1 MCPLCVP
8 PSPSSPPSPP
18 SLLFTSPFPPRSADA
33 IDFVKHLVCDASGR
47 LGNAGGLGEVRTHPW
62 LGSIEWSTLHDTVGA
77 YTEPAMAQRLQAAL
91 DELKDMKG
99 VAALGLAGAELD
111 AANGRQSDLIKE
123 LTSNFGE
130 PEATPRAARY
140 VQ

>member
-1 MCPLCVP
+1 
-8 PSPSSPPSPP
+8 
-18 SLLFTSPFPPRSADA
+18 
-33 IDFVKHLVCDASGR
+33 
-47 LGNAGGLGEVRTHPW
+47 
-62 LGSIEWSTLHDTVGA
+62 
-77 YTEPAMAQRLQAAL
+77 MAQRLQAAL